1 MYHNTCWRSEK
12 LFNGCTDGEHGSGW
26 HTAVALPSITNV
38 TLGPEP
44 TEQSQ
49 EQEQATTLVETLP
62 SVHEKKKLLWSLYD
76 EWKWGFPGLVCISKN
91 AFLFYHFPLFLREV
105 LKPKSVELALKPVCP
120 QREPLILW
128 MWVFSL
134 LSPERRASLRG
145 WRVFHPQFFLFFFV
159 NNSPSPH
166 YHH

>member
-1 MYHNTCWRSEK
+1 MYRNTCRRSEK
-12 LFNGCTDGEHGSGW
+12 LFNGCTGREHDAGW

-49 EQEQATTLVETLP
+49 EQEQATTLPETLP

-91 AFLFYHFPLFLREV
+91 AFLFYHFPPLPERSYKTQIGWV
-105 LKPKSVELALKPVCP
+105 GLKAG
-120 QREPLILW
+120 
-128 MWVFSL
+128 
-134 LSPERRASLRG
+134 LSPKGAAYLVNVSVLPPQPWADSAFAGMEGVSSA
-145 WRVFHPQFFLFFFV
+145 VFPVLFV
-159 NNSPSPH
+159 NNSPSH